1 MNIGIIENWVEIE
14 IIQYLIIASVILG
27 LILCIKWMVI
37 GK

>member
-1 MNIGIIENWVEIE
+1 MNINIIASWVEIE
-14 IIQYLIIASVILG
+14 LIQYLIIATTILG